1 MQQLKNYSLEQLVR
15 YCVANGKENEFWDFK
30 QEWHEEMSD
39 LIKDIVCFS
48 NTVHD
53 KDCYIIFGI
62 SDELKIVGMK
72 KPRTKQSDILDA
84 IANLHF
90 AGDIYPKITVDTI
103 TINQCEIDVLTV
115 YNEHQVPLY
124 LKKSYGKMKSGCI
137 YSRLGDKNT
146 PDNGN
151 AEFRLIE
158 NLWKKRFGL
167 TKPPL
172 LYIYDR
178 LANLSEW
185 EEYEN
190 SYYNIYH
197 PEYVLE
203 ILDEERDLDKE
214 FYVYVMS
221 NSHTSYE
228 ILNIK
233 YQSTILDTF
242 QLVVLDGGRLTVP
255 IPTWGCFKVDYNHRF
270 FYKYYIQNSKEY
282 KVLKFFY
289 NEENLDK
296 RWAMERLMEVVLLFA
311 SEEERRA
318 FEKHVM
324 ENFTLLQEQLHN
336 SKSFSHVDMGNQE
349 ITKTY
354 QERLRLG
361 EILKIWLND
370 WQKYRKSEEL
380 IEI

>member
-137 YSRLGDKNT
+137 YSRLGDKKHA
-146 PDNGN
+146 GQ
-151 AEFRLIE
+151 
-158 NLWKKRFGL
+158 WK
-167 TKPPL
+167 
-172 LYIYDR
+172 
-178 LANLSEW
+178 
-185 EEYEN
+185 
-190 SYYNIYH
+190 
-197 PEYVLE
+197 
-203 ILDEERDLDKE
+203 
-214 FYVYVMS
+214 
-221 NSHTSYE
+221 
-228 ILNIK
+228 
-233 YQSTILDTF
+233 
-242 QLVVLDGGRLTVP
+242 
-255 IPTWGCFKVDYNHRF
+255 C
-270 FYKYYIQNSKEY
+270 
-282 KVLKFFY
+282 
-289 NEENLDK
+289 
-296 RWAMERLMEVVLLFA
+296 
-311 SEEERRA
+311 
-318 FEKHVM
+318 
-324 ENFTLLQEQLHN
+324 
-336 SKSFSHVDMGNQE
+336 
-349 ITKTY
+349 
-354 QERLRLG
+354 
-361 EILKIWLND
+361 
-370 WQKYRKSEEL
+370 
-380 IEI
+380 

>member
-1 MQQLKNYSLEQLVR
+1 MKHKLISLD
-15 YCVANGKENEFWDFK
+15 N
-30 QEWHEEMSD
+30 
-39 LIKDIVCFS
+39 LIKLIVCFS

>member
-39 LIKDIVCFS
+39 LI

>member
-1 MQQLKNYSLEQLVR
+1 M
-15 YCVANGKENEFWDFK
+15 
-30 QEWHEEMSD
+30 
-39 LIKDIVCFS
+39 
-48 NTVHD
+48 
-53 KDCYIIFGI
+53 
-62 SDELKIVGMK
+62 
-72 KPRTKQSDILDA
+72 
-84 IANLHF
+84 
-90 AGDIYPKITVDTI
+90 
-103 TINQCEIDVLTV
+103 
-115 YNEHQVPLY
+115 
-124 LKKSYGKMKSGCI
+124 
-137 YSRLGDKNT
+137 
-146 PDNGN
+146 
-151 AEFRLIE
+151 
-158 NLWKKRFGL
+158 
-167 TKPPL
+167 
-172 LYIYDR
+172 
-178 LANLSEW
+178 
-185 EEYEN
+185 
-190 SYYNIYH
+190 
-197 PEYVLE
+197 
-203 ILDEERDLDKE
+203 
-214 FYVYVMS
+214 
-221 NSHTSYE
+221 
-228 ILNIK
+228 
-233 YQSTILDTF
+233 
-242 QLVVLDGGRLTVP
+242 
-255 IPTWGCFKVDYNHRF
+255 GCFKVDYNHRF

>member
-354 QERLRLG
+354 QERLRFG
-361 EILKIWLND
+361 EILTIWLND